1 MATITEV
8 EKLALDLSEDK
19 RATLAAH
26 LLDSLSPV
34 LHDDDEGLAEAL
46 MRDGEFDSG
55 GTVGMSLEQL
65 DERIARR
72 RS

>member
-8 EKLALDLSEDK
+8 ERLALDLPEDH
-19 RATLAAH
+19 RAMLAAH

-46 MRDGEFDSG
+46 SRDADFDSG
-55 GTVGMSLEQL
+55 ATAGMSLLQL
-65 DERIARR
+65 DEDVARR

>member
-1 MATITEV
+1 MATIIEV

-19 RATLAAH
+19 RVILAAH

-46 MRDGEFDSG
+46 SRDAEFDCRP
-55 GTVGMSLEQL
+55 TVSMSLEQL
-65 DERIARR
+65 DKLVTRR

>member
-19 RATLAAH
+19 RAILAAH

-34 LHDDDEGLAEAL
+34 LHDDDDGLAEAL
-46 MRDGEFDSG
+46 LRDAEFDSG
-55 GTVGMSLEQL
+55 EAVSLSLEQM
-65 DERIARR
+65 DECVARR